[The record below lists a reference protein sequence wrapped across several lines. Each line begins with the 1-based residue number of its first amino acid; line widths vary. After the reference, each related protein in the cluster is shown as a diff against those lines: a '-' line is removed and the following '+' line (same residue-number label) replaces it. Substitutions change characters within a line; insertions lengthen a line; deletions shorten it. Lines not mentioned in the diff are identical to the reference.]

1 MSNPVNS
8 YNFHPEEQNTIAP
21 PSPREDYPQSSN
33 RGCRE
38 RLSRPPIKQFPC
50 TATRSLISYY
60 LYTLKFAEIRVWS
73 SRTRFRFR
81 EGLILSLFFFFFF
94 FSWPVSFSRQTI
106 LSPDNTSQGL
116 LLCYGIACLLSHLA
130 SIPTY
135 FSYSYAFESDPLSHF
150 VPLITFAE
158 AFRIGNLC
166 LEICV
171 GTLFIVDHVS
181 RHNLIERNKFGG
193 RRNGVLWK

>member
-1 MSNPVNS
+1 MSNPVNG

-60 LYTLKFAEIRVWS
+60 LYILKLAEIRVRS

-81 EGLILSLFFFFFF
+81 EGLILSLFFFFFHVLARIIFTTDYTFTRQHQSGAPPLLRDRVPFVASRFHSHVF
-94 FSWPVSFSRQTI
+94 FIQLCIRKWP
-106 LSPDNTSQGL
+106 
-116 LLCYGIACLLSHLA
+116 
-130 SIPTY
+130 
-135 FSYSYAFESDPLSHF
+135 F
-150 VPLITFAE
+150 VPFCTFNY
-158 AFRIGNLC
+158 FCGSFQNWKSVFGNLC
-166 LEICV
+166 WYVVHCW
-171 GTLFIVDHVS
+171 S
-181 RHNLIERNKFGG
+181 RLSA
-193 RRNGVLWK
+193 

>member
-1 MSNPVNS
+1 MSNPVNG

-60 LYTLKFAEIRVWS
+60 LYILKLAEIRVRS

-94 FSWPVSFSRQTI
+94 SCLGPYHFHDRLYFHPTTPVRGSSFVTGSRAFCRISLPFPRIFHTAMHSKVTLCPI
-106 LSPDNTSQGL
+106 LYL
-116 LLCYGIACLLSHLA
+116 
-130 SIPTY
+130 
-135 FSYSYAFESDPLSHF
+135 
-150 VPLITFAE
+150 
-158 AFRIGNLC
+158 
-166 LEICV
+166 
-171 GTLFIVDHVS
+171 
-181 RHNLIERNKFGG
+181 
-193 RRNGVLWK
+193 